1 MTYYIML
8 PGDTEKD
15 VHFDSNLLG
24 ENTGFGVFWADQ
36 GLKALMDVVDKR
48 PELLEY
54 TKIKTDK
61 NETISVSDFLEKIKK
76 LQVRI
81 QR

>member
-24 ENTGFGVFWADQ
+24 ENTGFGIFWAGA
-36 GLKALMDVVDKR
+36 GLKILMGMVDSKPEMLPDV
-48 PELLEY
+48 
-54 TKIKTDK
+54 KIKTDK
-61 NETISVSDFLEKIKK
+61 GKTLTVEEFLTQIKGLK
-76 LQVRI
+76 VRI
-81 QR
+81 NQ

>member
-24 ENTGFGVFWADQ
+24 ENTGFGVFWAGA
-36 GLKALMDVVDKR
+36 GLKILMGMVDNKPEMLPDV
-48 PELLEY
+48 
-54 TKIKTDK
+54 KIKTDK
-61 NETISVSDFLEKIKK
+61 GKTLTVEEFLTQIKGLK
-76 LQVRI
+76 VRI
-81 QR
+81 NQ

>member
-24 ENTGFGVFWADQ
+24 ENTGFGVFWAGA
-36 GLKALMDVVDKR
+36 GLKILMGMVDNKPEMLPDV
-48 PELLEY
+48 
-54 TKIKTDK
+54 KIKTDK
-61 NETISVSDFLEKIKK
+61 GKTLTVEEFLTQIKGLK
-76 LQVRI
+76 VRI
-81 QR
+81 SK

>member
-24 ENTGFGVFWADQ
+24 ENTGFGIFWAGA
-36 GLKALMDVVDKR
+36 GLKILMGMVDNKPEMLPDV
-48 PELLEY
+48 
-54 TKIKTDK
+54 KIKTDK
-61 NETISVSDFLEKIKK
+61 GKTLTVEEFLTQIKGLK
-76 LQVRI
+76 VRI
-81 QR
+81 NQ